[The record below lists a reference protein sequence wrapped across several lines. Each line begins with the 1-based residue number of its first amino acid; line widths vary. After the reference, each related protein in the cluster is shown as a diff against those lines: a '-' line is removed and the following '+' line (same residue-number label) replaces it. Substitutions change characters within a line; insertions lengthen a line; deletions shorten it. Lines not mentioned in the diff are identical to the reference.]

1 MMALE
6 GGSVGFQIGGQATDF
21 VLLVMNGRGAHSI
34 LSNKVKLGADA
45 SVAAGPKGRT
55 ASADTDVSLRA
66 EVLSYSRS
74 RGLFAVLT
82 LDGGVQAEVLVA
94 PFQFR
99 CTPLQ
104 AGRRVPTLG
113 EMTSEQAE

>member
-1 MMALE
+1 MSRHNVDDIVQRA
-6 GGSVGFQIGGQATDF
+6 QQ
-21 VLLVMNGRGAHSI
+21 
-34 LSNKVKLGADA
+34 LG
-45 SVAAGPKGRT
+45 VPAAKYRT
-55 ASADTDVSLRA
+55 PA
-66 EVLSYSRS
+66 EIIHGEHERS
-74 RGLFAVLT
+74 RGLFAPLT

-113 EMTSEQAE
+113 EMTSERAE